1 MTYENAVEKIHSLL
15 TFGSRPGLDRMR
27 ILLDRLGNPQDRLK
41 FIHIA
46 GTNGKGSVCAML
58 SSALVAA
65 GYKTGLFISPYI
77 TDFRERIQ
85 INNCMVSES
94 VLTDAVE
101 KTFPIIEQLREEG
114 TIITEFEY
122 VNALQFY
129 IHANADCDIVVL
141 ETGMGGLLD
150 CTNTIKSPLCAVITT
165 IGLDH
170 TAILGDT
177 IEKIAQQKCGIFKP
191 DSMAVTSKQDI
202 RAMKVIESTAREK
215 KIPLA
220 TSESVN
226 IDVIETTLKGSRFM
240 FNGVEIDLPLS
251 GDHQLENAKTAQYA
265 VISTIDVETGELS
278 KGLKAVLGGSA
289 KIYCTKNYMY
299 INEYIE
305 GERYGEPERDVTS
318 AMKLNFKNGKFT
330 YASETEVKQYS
341 NNTID
346 IGRGDM
352 YDSFLYPF
360 GEYYISL
367 GHDANDF
374 KDEIILFDKNMK
386 ELDSIIFENECVSV
400 NTNLPRFDENTNTI
414 TLPANYYDEG
424 IEDYHYQG
432 TVVLEI
438 TNNKIEI
445 NDRIKDSTH
454 IINIDYENYYYCPQI
469 IYDDCIYSIY
479 INNNAPDNKKLKVF
493 SYKF

>member
-27 ILLDRLGNPQDRLK
+27 ILLDRLENPQDRLK

-177 IEKIAQQKCGIFKP
+177 IEISF
-191 DSMAVTSKQDI
+191 
-202 RAMKVIESTAREK
+202 ARVNR
-215 KIPLA
+215 LA
-220 TSESVN
+220 SSPAH
-226 IDVIETTLKGSRFM
+226 S
-240 FNGVEIDLPLS
+240 S
-251 GDHQLENAKTAQYA
+251 SKTASVPTLFA
-265 VISTIDVETGELS
+265 IPSRRISFTTSRISSARVLS
-278 KGLKAVLGGSA
+278 LRA
-289 KIYCTKNYMY
+289 
-299 INEYIE
+299 
-305 GERYGEPERDVTS
+305 
-318 AMKLNFKNGKFT
+318 
-330 YASETEVKQYS
+330 
-341 NNTID
+341 
-346 IGRGDM
+346 
-352 YDSFLYPF
+352 
-360 GEYYISL
+360 
-367 GHDANDF
+367 
-374 KDEIILFDKNMK
+374 
-386 ELDSIIFENECVSV
+386 
-400 NTNLPRFDENTNTI
+400 
-414 TLPANYYDEG
+414 
-424 IEDYHYQG
+424 
-432 TVVLEI
+432 
-438 TNNKIEI
+438 
-445 NDRIKDSTH
+445 
-454 IINIDYENYYYCPQI
+454 
-469 IYDDCIYSIY
+469 
-479 INNNAPDNKKLKVF
+479 
-493 SYKF
+493 

>member
-150 CTNTIKSPLCAVITT
+150 C
-165 IGLDH
+165 
-170 TAILGDT
+170 
-177 IEKIAQQKCGIFKP
+177 
-191 DSMAVTSKQDI
+191 
-202 RAMKVIESTAREK
+202 
-215 KIPLA
+215 
-220 TSESVN
+220 
-226 IDVIETTLKGSRFM
+226 RF
-240 FNGVEIDLPLS
+240 VPLS
-251 GDHQLENAKTAQYA
+251 PQSDLTTRQFSVIQL
-265 VISTIDVETGELS
+265 
-278 KGLKAVLGGSA
+278 
-289 KIYCTKNYMY
+289 
-299 INEYIE
+299 
-305 GERYGEPERDVTS
+305 
-318 AMKLNFKNGKFT
+318 
-330 YASETEVKQYS
+330 
-341 NNTID
+341 
-346 IGRGDM
+346 
-352 YDSFLYPF
+352 
-360 GEYYISL
+360 
-367 GHDANDF
+367 
-374 KDEIILFDKNMK
+374 
-386 ELDSIIFENECVSV
+386 
-400 NTNLPRFDENTNTI
+400 
-414 TLPANYYDEG
+414 
-424 IEDYHYQG
+424 
-432 TVVLEI
+432 
-438 TNNKIEI
+438 
-445 NDRIKDSTH
+445 
-454 IINIDYENYYYCPQI
+454 
-469 IYDDCIYSIY
+469 
-479 INNNAPDNKKLKVF
+479 KKLHSKNAESSNPTQWRLLQSRISVQ
-493 SYKF
+493 